1 MVALNDTERI
11 TLLVQGKMQE
21 ALTVAK
27 QNYTKIKSRRKKRN
41 CSAEYCIIYPC
52 DEEYGFDDKIS
63 CTCGAEYHIRC
74 EEIMLIDDDQLP
86 ESYECKKCRFGDG
99 NSEWLKETLNNGI
112 TIITR
117 NNQQLSMNLTKI
129 EMHIE
134 KLEEVDSQCGNRQRL
149 YKESC
154 KNLKFN
160 PAKYHGGDF
169 EGKAIQDML
178 ECARNEKYEL
188 LYCIKDKKETFDKF
202 KRALDTLQ
210 QVSDIFKVPIDHFD
224 DGEIKTVKN
233 ICEEWGKN
241 WTIDFPH
248 LNITPKGHNMIF
260 VLPEILKQRRSFY
273 MFYKMEERGESI
285 HAELNNIQRKIWC
298 IRDPEKRLWKYI
310 ERYKLRNILDKTI
323 VEPENRVFKNKKINT
338 PFFLLNIV

>member
-1 MVALNDTERI
+1 
-11 TLLVQGKMQE
+11 
-21 ALTVAK
+21 
-27 QNYTKIKSRRKKRN
+27 
-41 CSAEYCIIYPC
+41 
-52 DEEYGFDDKIS
+52 
-63 CTCGAEYHIRC
+63 
-74 EEIMLIDDDQLP
+74 
-86 ESYECKKCRFGDG
+86 
-99 NSEWLKETLNNGI
+99 
-112 TIITR
+112 
-117 NNQQLSMNLTKI
+117 
-129 EMHIE
+129 MHIE

-233 ICEEWGKN
+233 ICEEWSKN
-241 WTIDFPH
+241 GASDIGSRRRANYQTIAKFDPQNFITQSPPMYWI
-248 LNITPKGHNMIF
+248 LPQVSKNI
-260 VLPEILKQRRSFY
+260 
-273 MFYKMEERGESI
+273 
-285 HAELNNIQRKIWC
+285 
-298 IRDPEKRLWKYI
+298 
-310 ERYKLRNILDKTI
+310 
-323 VEPENRVFKNKKINT
+323 
-338 PFFLLNIV
+338 